1 MCTAAQVIV
10 HSDKECD
17 AENGKKEDQFLGKTK
32 QRMAVITTIRCLTMA
47 YNQSISR
54 EALRVVQ
61 ARVPVISS
69 LRKVR
74 VPVIRFLLA
83 E

>member
-1 MCTAAQVIV
+1 VKLKIEKRKIKFEVKQ
-10 HSDKECD
+10 
-17 AENGKKEDQFLGKTK
+17 K
-32 QRMAVITTIRCLTMA
+32 QRMAVIKAIRCLTMA

-54 EALRVVQ
+54 EALRVMQ